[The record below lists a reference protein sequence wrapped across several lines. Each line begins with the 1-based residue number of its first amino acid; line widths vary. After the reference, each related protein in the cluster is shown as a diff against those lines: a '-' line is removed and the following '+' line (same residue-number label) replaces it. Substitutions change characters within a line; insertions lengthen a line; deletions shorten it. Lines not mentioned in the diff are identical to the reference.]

1 MIKLKD
7 LLKESYAW
15 ERKFGEKLPTLA
27 SVQKKK
33 LKEEINKLTEK
44 LSKSDIKKMRDKFN
58 KTGKLPPH
66 LKKLA
71 DLMDKHKEVEDIV
84 VPGLEWMNDIPEG
97 VVKKETQQLNE
108 GPAYEY
114 ANAFS
119 KFEKAY
125 MQLRKATDDLG
136 RFVTKKTGEKVDQKI
151 FEKQWKKQVAP
162 FYELMKSWVR
172 GKL

>member
-7 LLKESYAW
+7 LLKESHAW

-44 LSKSDIKKMRDKFN
+44 LSKSEIKKMRDKFD

-71 DLMDKHKEVEDIV
+71 DLMDKHKEIEDIV
-84 VPGLEWMNDIPEG
+84 VPGLEWMNDIPE
-97 VVKKETQQLNE
+97 
-108 GPAYEY
+108 
-114 ANAFS
+114 
-119 KFEKAY
+119 
-125 MQLRKATDDLG
+125 
-136 RFVTKKTGEKVDQKI
+136 
-151 FEKQWKKQVAP
+151 
-162 FYELMKSWVR
+162 
-172 GKL
+172 

>member
-7 LLKESYAW
+7 LLKESYVW
-15 ERKFGEKLPTLA
+15 ERQFGEKLPTLA

-71 DLMDKHKEVEDIV
+71 DLMDKHKEVEDII

-97 VVKKETQQLNE
+97 VVKKGTQNLNE
-108 GPAYEY
+108 RMGFSEEEY
-114 ANAFS
+114 HKRVAGHFQTGIILQKMAQQMDKEN
-119 KFEKAY
+119 
-125 MQLRKATDDLG
+125 RTDTEHKVLHMSLG
-136 RFVTKKTGEKVDQKI
+136 KYLKMLKKN
-151 FEKQWKKQVAP
+151 F
-162 FYELMKSWVR
+162 
-172 GKL
+172 KL